1 MSGIHKVSAA
11 ALTVRAKYGILIVY
25 IGGDTH
31 YKKRDVRHIRPRGVT
46 PIQKNIRVIDEQ
58 GTEYETTYPKR
69 AKGLVKNGRARFIDE
84 HTICL
89 ARPPIHRL
97 ETKQMEQ
104 NQNLTEREI
113 FLQIAQLQKQLTED
127 VMSSLHHLSDAI
139 SSLLDDGN
147 LTLPEHVAEVCN
159 VFAAREATFSE
170 MLAFYRKLYDDIH
183 NRDRQQVEL
192 IGVAF
197 ERLSTQVSGSDLQ
210 NEDKA
215 AVFFEIEQHIAALT
229 DKYLSG
235 KFDGKQTE

>member
-1 MSGIHKVSAA
+1 
-11 ALTVRAKYGILIVY
+11 
-25 IGGDTH
+25 
-31 YKKRDVRHIRPRGVT
+31 
-46 PIQKNIRVIDEQ
+46 
-58 GTEYETTYPKR
+58 
-69 AKGLVKNGRARFIDE
+69 
-84 HTICL
+84 
-89 ARPPIHRL
+89 
-97 ETKQMEQ
+97 MEQ

-127 VMSSLHHLSDAI
+127 IQSSLHHLSDAI

-183 NRDRQQVEL
+183 NKDRQQVEL

-229 DKYLSG
+229 GKYLSG
-235 KFDGKQTE
+235 KIDGKQTE

>member
-1 MSGIHKVSAA
+1 MQKTGCTAHQAE
-11 ALTVRAKYGILIVY
+11 
-25 IGGDTH
+25 
-31 YKKRDVRHIRPRGVT
+31 GVT
-46 PIQKNIRVIDEQ
+46 PITKNIRVIDEQ

-69 AKGLVKNGRARFIDE
+69 AKGLVKNGRSRFIDE

-89 ARPPIHRL
+89 ARPPVHRL

-104 NQNLTEREI
+104 NQSLTEREI
-113 FLQIAQLQKQLTED
+113 FLQIAQLQKQLTENSQ
-127 VMSSLHHLSDAI
+127 SSLHRLSDAI

-147 LTLPEHVAEVCN
+147 LTLPDHVAEVCN

-170 MLAFYRKLYDDIH
+170 MLAFYRKLYDDVH

-197 ERLSTQVSGSDLQ
+197 DRLSTQVSGSDLQ

-215 AVFFEIEQHIAALT
+215 AVFFEIEQHITALT

>member
-1 MSGIHKVSAA
+1 
-11 ALTVRAKYGILIVY
+11 
-25 IGGDTH
+25 
-31 YKKRDVRHIRPRGVT
+31 
-46 PIQKNIRVIDEQ
+46 
-58 GTEYETTYPKR
+58 
-69 AKGLVKNGRARFIDE
+69 
-84 HTICL
+84 
-89 ARPPIHRL
+89 
-97 ETKQMEQ
+97 MEQ

-127 VMSSLHHLSDAI
+127 IMSSLHHLSDAI

-159 VFAAREATFSE
+159 VFSAREATFSE

-183 NRDRQQVEL
+183 NKDRQQIEL

-197 ERLSTQVSGSDLQ
+197 DRLTAQVSGSDIQ
-210 NEDKA
+210 NEEKA
-215 AVFFEIEQHIAALT
+215 SVFCEIAQHITALT

>member
-1 MSGIHKVSAA
+1 MQKTGCTAHQTK
-11 ALTVRAKYGILIVY
+11 
-25 IGGDTH
+25 
-31 YKKRDVRHIRPRGVT
+31 GVT
-46 PIQKNIRVIDEQ
+46 PITKNIRVIDEQ

-69 AKGLVKNGRARFIDE
+69 AKGLVKNGWARFIDE

-89 ARPPIHRL
+89 ARPPVHRL

-127 VMSSLHHLSDAI
+127 VMSSLHHLSNAI

-183 NRDRQQVEL
+183 N
-192 IGVAF
+192 
-197 ERLSTQVSGSDLQ
+197 
-210 NEDKA
+210 K
-215 AVFFEIEQHIAALT
+215 HIAALT

>member
-1 MSGIHKVSAA
+1 M
-11 ALTVRAKYGILIVY
+11 TVRAKYGILIVY

-46 PIQKNIRVIDEQ
+46 PITKNIRVIDEQ

-183 NRDRQQVEL
+183 NKDRQQVEL

>member
-1 MSGIHKVSAA
+1 
-11 ALTVRAKYGILIVY
+11 
-25 IGGDTH
+25 
-31 YKKRDVRHIRPRGVT
+31 
-46 PIQKNIRVIDEQ
+46 
-58 GTEYETTYPKR
+58 
-69 AKGLVKNGRARFIDE
+69 
-84 HTICL
+84 
-89 ARPPIHRL
+89 
-97 ETKQMEQ
+97 MEQ
-104 NQNLTEREI
+104 NQSLTEREI

-183 NRDRQQVEL
+183 NKDRQQIEL

-197 ERLSTQVSGSDLQ
+197 DRLTAQVSGSDIQ
-210 NEDKA
+210 NEEKA
-215 AVFFEIEQHIAALT
+215 SVFCEIAQHITALT

>member
-1 MSGIHKVSAA
+1 MQKTGCTAHQTK
-11 ALTVRAKYGILIVY
+11 
-25 IGGDTH
+25 
-31 YKKRDVRHIRPRGVT
+31 GVT
-46 PIQKNIRVIDEQ
+46 PITKNIRVIDEQ

-69 AKGLVKNGRARFIDE
+69 AKGLVKNGWARFIDE

-89 ARPPIHRL
+89 ARPPVHRL

-127 VMSSLHHLSDAI
+127 VMSSLHHLSNAI

-183 NRDRQQVEL
+183 NKDRQQVEL

>member
-31 YKKRDVRHIRPRGVT
+31 YKKRDVRHIKPGGVT
-46 PIQKNIRVIDEQ
+46 PITKNIRVIDEQ

-183 NRDRQQVEL
+183 NKDRQQVEL

>member
-1 MSGIHKVSAA
+1 MQKTGCTAHQTK
-11 ALTVRAKYGILIVY
+11 
-25 IGGDTH
+25 
-31 YKKRDVRHIRPRGVT
+31 GVT

-89 ARPPIHRL
+89 ARPPVHRL

-127 VMSSLHHLSDAI
+127 IQSSLHHLSDAI

-183 NRDRQQVEL
+183 NKDRQQVEL

>member
-1 MSGIHKVSAA
+1 M
-11 ALTVRAKYGILIVY
+11 TVQAKYGILILY

-31 YKKRDVRHIRPRGVT
+31 YKKTGCTAYQTKGVT
-46 PIQKNIRVIDEQ
+46 PITKNIRVIDEQ

-69 AKGLVKNGRARFIDE
+69 AKSLVKNGRARFIDE

-89 ARPPIHRL
+89 ARPPIQRL

-127 VMSSLHHLSDAI
+127 IQSSLHHLSNAI

-183 NRDRQQVEL
+183 NKDRQQVEL

-197 ERLSTQVSGSDLQ
+197 DRLSTQVSGSDLQ

-229 DKYLSG
+229 DKYLSNR
-235 KFDGKQTE
+235 FDGKQTE

>member
-1 MSGIHKVSAA
+1 M
-11 ALTVRAKYGILIVY
+11 TVQAKYGILILY

-31 YKKRDVRHIRPRGVT
+31 YKKTGCTAYQTKGVT
-46 PIQKNIRVIDEQ
+46 PITKNIRVIDEQ

-89 ARPPIHRL
+89 AHPPIQRL
-97 ETKQMEQ
+97 ETIQMEQ

-127 VMSSLHHLSDAI
+127 IQSSLHHLSDAI

-183 NRDRQQVEL
+183 NKDRQQVEL

-229 DKYLSG
+229 DKYLSNR
-235 KFDGKQTE
+235 FDGKQTE

>member
-1 MSGIHKVSAA
+1 MQKTGCTAHQTK
-11 ALTVRAKYGILIVY
+11 
-25 IGGDTH
+25 
-31 YKKRDVRHIRPRGVT
+31 GVT
-46 PIQKNIRVIDEQ
+46 PIKKNIRVIDEQ

-89 ARPPIHRL
+89 ARPPVHRL

-183 NRDRQQVEL
+183 NKDRQQVEL

>member
-1 MSGIHKVSAA
+1 
-11 ALTVRAKYGILIVY
+11 
-25 IGGDTH
+25 
-31 YKKRDVRHIRPRGVT
+31 
-46 PIQKNIRVIDEQ
+46 
-58 GTEYETTYPKR
+58 
-69 AKGLVKNGRARFIDE
+69 
-84 HTICL
+84 
-89 ARPPIHRL
+89 
-97 ETKQMEQ
+97 MEQ

-170 MLAFYRKLYDDIH
+170 MLAFYRKLYDNIH
-183 NRDRQQVEL
+183 NKDRQQVEL

>member
-1 MSGIHKVSAA
+1 M
-11 ALTVRAKYGILIVY
+11 T
-25 IGGDTH
+25 
-31 YKKRDVRHIRPRGVT
+31 
-46 PIQKNIRVIDEQ
+46 KNVEVVDEQ
-58 GTEYETTYPKR
+58 GNVYGATYPKR

-89 ARPPIHRL
+89 ARPPVHRL

-183 NRDRQQVEL
+183 NKDRQQVEL

>member
-1 MSGIHKVSAA
+1 
-11 ALTVRAKYGILIVY
+11 
-25 IGGDTH
+25 
-31 YKKRDVRHIRPRGVT
+31 
-46 PIQKNIRVIDEQ
+46 
-58 GTEYETTYPKR
+58 
-69 AKGLVKNGRARFIDE
+69 
-84 HTICL
+84 
-89 ARPPIHRL
+89 
-97 ETKQMEQ
+97 MEQ

-127 VMSSLHHLSDAI
+127 IQSSLHHLSNAI

-159 VFAAREATFSE
+159 VFSAREETFSE

-183 NRDRQQVEL
+183 NKERQQVEL

-197 ERLSTQVSGSDLQ
+197 ERLSAQVGSSDLQ

-215 AVFFEIEQHIAALT
+215 SVFCEIAQHITALT

-235 KFDGKQTE
+235 KLDGKQTE